1 MKFYVRSF
9 LGVGLFFFAWA
20 AFEYSIYQFLQIG
33 TCASG
38 GPYISARQCP
48 SGTGI
53 YFAGLFGGIILGLIA
68 VGIYATRGTPP
79 GVSEGDYQSPRVSFG
94 ILAWSLLFLGTGII
108 GIIAVLHGN
117 PGPGAKT
124 GAIIVAAVF
133 IPMGAIPLLAS
144 LRRGPTSKSP
154 PVRLR
159 PPPAA
164 AGGAG
169 FGGGAYSPPGGEGS
183 PLGWV
188 SAPAPPAPPS
198 VPTGIGVHRPNTPA
212 SAAAPPSAPAP
223 AATQHKDGLGQL
235 EKLKKL
241 RDEGTLSDA
250 EFQAAKAK
258 ILGEL

>member
-38 GPYISARQCP
+38 GPYVSARQCP

-79 GVSEGDYQSPRVSFG
+79 GVAEGDYQGPRVSFG
-94 ILAWSLLFLGTGII
+94 ILAWSALFLGTAIVGIV
-108 GIIAVLHGN
+108 AVVHGN

-124 GAIIVAAVF
+124 GGIIVAAVF

-144 LRRGPTSKSP
+144 LRRGPRTKAPS
-154 PVRLR
+154 VRLT
-159 PPPAA
+159 PPPAP
-164 AGGAG
+164 AGGPG
-169 FGGGAYSPPGGEGS
+169 FGYTPPGEPSS

-188 SAPAPPAPPS
+188 SAPAPPTPYGDRRARARRRRAERPGAARPSRSTGTGSASSRSSRSCTTRARSATPSSPP
-198 VPTGIGVHRPNTPA
+198 PRPR
-212 SAAAPPSAPAP
+212 S
-223 AATQHKDGLGQL
+223 
-235 EKLKKL
+235 
-241 RDEGTLSDA
+241 
-250 EFQAAKAK
+250 
-258 ILGEL
+258 

>member
-38 GPYISARQCP
+38 GPYVSARQCP

-79 GVSEGDYQSPRVSFG
+79 DVAEGDYQGPRVSFG
-94 ILAWSLLFLGTGII
+94 ILAWSALFLGTAIV
-108 GIIAVLHGN
+108 GIIAVVHGN

-124 GAIIVAAVF
+124 GGIIVAAVF

-144 LRRGPTSKSP
+144 LRRGPRTKAPSM
-154 PVRLR
+154 RLT
-159 PPPAA
+159 PPPAP
-164 AGGAG
+164 AGGPG
-169 FGGGAYSPPGGEGS
+169 FGYTPPGEPSS

-188 SAPAPPAPPS
+188 SAPAPPQPS
-198 VPTGIGVHRPNTPA
+198 MPTGIGVHEPGGGVQPK
-212 SAAAPPSAPAP
+212 P
-223 AATQHKDGLGQL
+223 QHGDGLGQL

-241 RDEGTLSDA
+241 HDEGALSDA
-250 EFQAAKAK
+250 EFAAAKAK
-258 ILGEL
+258 ILTEL

>member
-9 LGVGLFFFAWA
+9 LGVGLFFFSWA

-38 GPYISARQCP
+38 GPYVSARPCP

-68 VGIYATRGTPP
+68 IGIYATRGTPP
-79 GVSEGDYQSPRVSFG
+79 DVSEGEYQGPRVSFG
-94 ILAWSLLFLGTGII
+94 ILAWSLLFLGTAIVGLV
-108 GIIAVLHGN
+108 AVLHGN

-144 LRRGPTSKSP
+144 LRRGPTTKSP
-154 PVRLR
+154 PVRLI
-159 PPPAA
+159 PPPAP
-164 AGGAG
+164 AGGPGSA
-169 FGGGAYSPPGGEGS
+169 ATRPPGEPSS

-188 SAPAPPAPPS
+188 SPPAPPAPPS
-198 VPTGIGVHRPNTPA
+198 VPTGIGVHQPGG
-212 SAAAPPSAPAP
+212 SAAPRSARAPQAPPPAH
-223 AATQHKDGLGQL
+223 TDGLGRL

-241 RDEGTLSDA
+241 HDEGALSDA
-250 EFQAAKAK
+250 EFASAKAK
-258 ILGEL
+258 ILA